1 MPFSNEQARWR
12 YKMYEF
18 DEARWDRQTAEVCE
32 DYDPLGGWLIQK
44 LGPDQRSSPQHGQR
58 IYLQIGNG
66 QWCEPEF
73 ATLFPTTSAAIAYAQ
88 RFGYAVGQT
97 VAIVRFRS

>member
-1 MPFSNEQARWR
+1 
-12 YKMYEF
+12 MYEF
-18 DEARWDRQTAEVCE
+18 DEERWDGQTAEVCE
-32 DYDPLGGWLIQK
+32 GYDLQGGWLIQK
-44 LGPDQRSSPQHGQR
+44 RGSDPRSSSLRCQR

-88 RFGYAVGQT
+88 RFGYAIGQT
-97 VAIVRFRS
+97 VEIVRFRS